1 MPHDPA
7 DLGAELDRLC
17 SLSGIKWSRYPKGT
31 LACWVADMDLP
42 PAPPIADALRV
53 LVERGDFGYNFAA
66 HMQLPGAWVEWMT
79 ERHGWRPEEQ
89 HVRVLT
95 DVLQA
100 VDLALWLGTKPGD
113 GVVIFTPVYP
123 PFLKMVP
130 AIGRRIVDCPL
141 DPQGWRLDPER
152 LEACIDPGTRA
163 ILMCNPHNPTGR
175 AFSAEE
181 LRAIAEV
188 ARRHD
193 LLVISD
199 EIWADVVHSGA
210 RHIPFASLPE
220 AEGLRV
226 VTAHAASKAF
236 NLAGLRCTVAHVQG
250 AELERALAE
259 LPGHLLGGVSSPGA
273 IATLTAWTEGGEWLD
288 ETVRFLEQQRDYL
301 LARLAEDLPKVRTTR
316 PEATYLA
323 WLDFREYGLGDD
335 PAEVL
340 LEKAQVA
347 LGSGPDFG
355 EHGKGFARV
364 NFATSRVV
372 LEEAVGRMAA
382 ASETRRCEP

>member
-1 MPHDPA
+1 MPHDPI
-7 DLGAELDRLC
+7 DLDAELNRLC

-42 PAPPIADALRV
+42 PAPPIARALRE
-53 LVERGDFGYNFAA
+53 LVERGDFGYSFSA
-66 HMQLPGAWVEWMT
+66 HKELPGAWASWMA
-79 ERHGWRPEEQ
+79 EQHGWRPAEQ

-113 GVVIFTPVYP
+113 GVVIFTPAYP

-141 DPQGWRLDPER
+141 DPQGWRIDPER
-152 LEACIDPGTRA
+152 LAACVIAGRA
-163 ILMCNPHNPTGR
+163 RCVLLCSPHNPTGR
-175 AFSAEE
+175 VFSAEE
-181 LRAIAEV
+181 LRAIASV
-188 ARRHD
+188 AERHD

-199 EIWADVVHSGA
+199 EIWADVVYSCA
-210 RHIPFASLPE
+210 RHVPFASLPE

-226 VTAHAASKAF
+226 VMSHAASKAF
-236 NLAGLRCTVAHVQG
+236 NLAGLRCAAGYFGDV
-250 AELERALAE
+250 EIERQVAE

-273 IATLTAWTEGGEWLD
+273 LATLAAWTEGGEWLD
-288 ETVRFLEQQRDYL
+288 ETVRFLESQRDYL
-301 LARLAEDLPKVRTTR
+301 VARLAEEMPRVGVTV
-316 PEATYLA
+316 PEAAYLA
-323 WLDFREYGLGDD
+323 WLDFREHGLGDD
-335 PAEVL
+335 PAAVL

-355 EHGKGFARV
+355 EQGKGWARL

-372 LEEAVGRMAA
+372 LGEAVGRIAQA
-382 ASETRRCEP
+382 LL